1 MNLYQINQ
9 ELQNRLVQLGEMLEN
24 GETPS
29 DDEVASILDLK
40 GDLSDKL
47 VNYSKFIKNTQ
58 GDIDALDGEI
68 KRLTAKKK
76 SLSNLVDRLKSNM
89 LSVMVDNDIA
99 KIDDP
104 IMPIRRQKSPA
115 SVRLDID
122 AEHLPS
128 EYQKVEVKAN
138 STAIAKAL
146 KDGIVIDG
154 ASLVQSEHLLI
165 G

>member
-1 MNLYQINQ
+1 MNLYQISQ
-9 ELQNRLVQLGEMLEN
+9 ACEERLIKLGEMLEN
-24 GETPS
+24 GDTPS
-29 DDEVASILDLK
+29 DDEVNTLLDLQ
-40 GDLSDKL
+40 GDLTDKL
-47 VNYSKFIKNTQ
+47 VNYGKFIKNTQ
-58 GDIDALDGEI
+58 SDIDALDGEI

-115 SVRLDID
+115 SVRLDIY
-122 AEHLPS
+122 AEHLPR
-128 EYQKVEVKAN
+128 EYQKVEIKAN
-138 STAIAKAL
+138 NTAIAKAL
-146 KDGIVIDG
+146 KDGIAIDG
-154 ASLVQSEHLLI
+154 VSLVQSEHLRI

>member
-9 ELQNRLVQLGEMLEN
+9 ELQNRLIRLGEMLEN
-24 GETPS
+24 DEQPS
-29 DDEVASILDLK
+29 DDEVASILDLQ
-40 GDLSDKL
+40 GDLTDKL
-47 VNYSKFIKNTQ
+47 INYGKFIKNTQ

-76 SLSNLVDRLKSNM
+76 ALSNLTERLKRNM
-89 LSVMVDNDIA
+89 LSAMIDNNID

-104 IMPIRRQKSPA
+104 IMPIRKQKSPA

-122 AEHLPS
+122 AQHLPS
-128 EYQKVEVKAN
+128 EYQKVEIKTNNA
-138 STAIAKAL
+138 AIAKAL

-154 ASLVQSEHLLI
+154 ASLVQGEHLRI

>member
-9 ELQNRLVQLGEMLEN
+9 ALQDKLINLGEMLEN

-40 GDLSDKL
+40 DDLSDKL
-47 VNYSKFIKNTQ
+47 VDYGKFIKNTQ
-58 GDIDALDGEI
+58 SDIDGLDSEI

-76 SLSNLVDRLKSNM
+76 ALSNLTERLKSNM
-89 LSVMVDNDIA
+89 LSAMIDSDIA

-115 SVRLDID
+115 SVRLDIT
-122 AEHLPS
+122 AEQLPS
-128 EYQKVEVKAN
+128 EYQKVEIKAN
-138 STAIAKAL
+138 NTAIAKAL

-154 ASLVQSEHLLI
+154 ASLVQGEHLRI